1 MRINKLLIANRGEI
15 ALRILNTARSMG
27 IECVTMHSKSDKKS
41 QFVKS
46 SDESFFLPN
55 GYMDQDRILQKAKEL
70 NVDAIHPGYGFLS
83 ENAEFCEKVK
93 SQDIKWIGPDAET
106 IRLMGD
112 KINSKDLCIK
122 ENIPTL
128 MKSSN
133 IKSAEKIGFP
143 ILVKASAGGGG
154 KGMRIVNSNNELKE
168 AVTSAKREAKS
179 SFGDDRVFL
188 EKYIRKSRHI
198 EVQIL
203 GDNHGN
209 VIHLGEREC
218 SIQRRHQKIIEESPS
233 SRLTEKLR
241 SEITSTAVKLAKKL
255 GYKSAGTVEF
265 LFDEDTNEFWFL
277 EVNTRLQ
284 VEHPVT
290 EEVTGI
296 DLVKEQI
303 NIAEGKKLG
312 IKQDEIIAHGHAIEA
327 RLYAENPQNQFLPE
341 IGRIETIRFPDSDEI
356 RWDSGIVSGDE
367 ITPEYDPMLAKVIAW
382 GETREQAAK
391 ILARELKSTHISG
404 VITNKEFLVNC
415 LENKSFLGGKTTS
428 DFIERESKKLFSS
441 IDKGLIDRSMKAAI
455 IWLQET
461 SKCGNSRLNFLPRNW
476 TNGIMPH
483 EQMIFSFEGEEYIY
497 QYSNN
502 QDVFEIHRKF
512 FERISQSRGK
522 ILEFNE
528 NNLYFELD
536 DSILN
541 AQITESSGNITVNL
555 GKGDIT
561 FKIKPRFVDPNE
573 VVIEGGLSAPM
584 PGKILNIKVK
594 KNNKVKKGDTLITLE
609 AMKMEHSIKA
619 NTDGVVEDV
628 FVKAGEQVENGSLL
642 MKIN

>member
-1 MRINKLLIANRGEI
+1 M
-15 ALRILNTARSMG
+15 
-27 IECVTMHSKSDKKS
+27 
-41 QFVKS
+41 
-46 SDESFFLPN
+46 
-55 GYMDQDRILQKAKEL
+55 
-70 NVDAIHPGYGFLS
+70 
-83 ENAEFCEKVK
+83 
-93 SQDIKWIGPDAET
+93 
-106 IRLMGD
+106 
-112 KINSKDLCIK
+112 
-122 ENIPTL
+122 
-128 MKSSN
+128 
-133 IKSAEKIGFP
+133 
-143 ILVKASAGGGG
+143 
-154 KGMRIVNSNNELKE
+154 
-168 AVTSAKREAKS
+168 
-179 SFGDDRVFL
+179 
-188 EKYIRKSRHI
+188 
-198 EVQIL
+198 
-203 GDNHGN
+203 
-209 VIHLGEREC
+209 
-218 SIQRRHQKIIEESPS
+218 
-233 SRLTEKLR
+233 TEKLR

>member
-15 ALRILNTARSMG
+15 ALRIINTAKSMG
-27 IECVTMHSKSDKKS
+27 IYCVTMHSASDKKS
-41 QFVKS
+41 QFVRS

-83 ENAEFCEKVK
+83 ENADFCEKVK
-93 SQDIKWIGPDAET
+93 KHKIIWIGPEAET

-112 KINSKDLCIK
+112 KINSKGLCEK

-128 MKSSN
+128 TKSSN
-133 IKSAEKIGFP
+133 IKFAEKIGFP
-143 ILVKASAGGGG
+143 MLIKASAGGGG
-154 KGMRIVNSNNELKE
+154 KGMRIVNSNSELKE
-168 AVTSAKREAKS
+168 AVAAAKREAKS

-188 EKYIRKSRHI
+188 EKYIKKSRHI

-233 SRLTEKLR
+233 SKLTEKLR
-241 SEITSTAVKLAKKL
+241 SEITGTAINLAKKL
-255 GYKSAGTVEF
+255 NYISAGTVEF

-290 EEVTGI
+290 EEVNGV

-303 NIAEGKKLG
+303 NVAEGKKLSF
-312 IKQDEIIAHGHAIEA
+312 KQNEIISQGHAIEA

-341 IGRIETIRFPDSDEI
+341 IGVIQAIKFPHNNDI
-356 RWDSGIVSGDE
+356 RWDSGIVSRDQ
-367 ITPEYDPMLAKVIAW
+367 ITPEYDPMLAKIIAW

-391 ILARELKSTHISG
+391 LLARELKSTHISG

-415 LENKSFLGGKTTS
+415 LENKSFLAGKTTS
-428 DFIERESKKLFSS
+428 DFIDRESRKLFALA
-441 IDKGLIDRSMKAAI
+441 DKGLIDKSMKAAI
-455 IWLQET
+455 IWLQEKGK
-461 SKCGNSRLNFLPRNW
+461 SDNSRLNFLPRNW
-476 TNGIMPH
+476 TNGIMPN
-483 EQMIFSFEGEEYIY
+483 EQMTFIYEKEEYIF
-497 QYSNN
+497 QYTNN
-502 QDVFEIHRKF
+502 LDVFEIHRKF
-512 FERISQSRGK
+512 FERISQSHGK
-522 ILEFNE
+522 ILECDDDKI
-528 NNLYFELD
+528 YFELD
-536 DSILN
+536 ESILN
-541 AQITESSGNITVNL
+541 AQITESAGAITVNL
-555 GKGDIT
+555 GNGDIS

-573 VVIEGGLSAPM
+573 IIIEGGLSAPM
-584 PGKILNIKVK
+584 PGKILNIKAK
-594 KNNKVKKGDTLITLE
+594 KNKKVKKGDTLLTLE

-619 NTDGVVEDV
+619 YADGIVTDI
-628 FVKAGEQVENGSLL
+628 FVKVGEQVENGSLL

>member
-70 NVDAIHPGYGFLS
+70 KVDAIHPGYGFLS
-83 ENAEFCEKVK
+83 ENAEFCEKVI
-93 SQDIKWIGPDAET
+93 SQGIKWIGPDAET

-290 EEVTGI
+290 ECISGI
-296 DLVKEQI
+296 DLVEQQI
-303 NIAEGKKLG
+303 RVASGLPLPFSQNDLSIR
-312 IKQDEIIAHGHAIEA
+312 GHAIEV
-327 RLYAENPQNQFLPE
+327 RIYAEDPSSGFLPATGPLAVFVPPE
-341 IGRIETIRFPDSDEI
+341 GPGVRLDTGVRQ
-356 RWDSGIVSGDE
+356 GDE
-367 ITPEYDPMLAKVIAW
+367 ARIDFDPMLAKLIVH
-382 GETREQAAK
+382 GSNREQAIRRMERALRTFV
-391 ILARELKSTHISG
+391 ILGATTNIDFLIEIMQHESFISG
-404 VITNKEFLVNC
+404 DTTTNFIDIHFSEGWRSNQTKSSVAVIAAACAEQ
-415 LENKSFLGGKTTS
+415 LGLHRSQISSSSEDTGRTTS
-428 DFIERESKKLFSS
+428 NDPFL
-441 IDKGLIDRSMKAAI
+441 LISRS
-455 IWLQET
+455 
-461 SKCGNSRLNFLPRNW
+461 FP
-476 TNGIMPH
+476 
-483 EQMIFSFEGEEYIY
+483 
-497 QYSNN
+497 
-502 QDVFEIHRKF
+502 
-512 FERISQSRGK
+512 
-522 ILEFNE
+522 
-528 NNLYFELD
+528 
-536 DSILN
+536 
-541 AQITESSGNITVNL
+541 
-555 GKGDIT
+555 
-561 FKIKPRFVDPNE
+561 
-573 VVIEGGLSAPM
+573 
-584 PGKILNIKVK
+584 
-594 KNNKVKKGDTLITLE
+594 
-609 AMKMEHSIKA
+609 
-619 NTDGVVEDV
+619 
-628 FVKAGEQVENGSLL
+628 
-642 MKIN
+642 